1 MAMDFEDTLSES
13 QADIVSLCLEYV
25 GEEETIYTHTVPSK
39 RVFIH
44 LMFFMAQTDLFTT
57 STT

>member
-25 GEEETIYTHTVPSK
+25 GEEVNDIYAYCSIEE
-39 RVFIH
+39 VFIH
-44 LMFFMAQTDLFTT
+44 LMFFMA
-57 STT
+57 

>member
-25 GEEETIYTHTVPSK
+25 DEEANDIYAYCSIEEGIYTFD
-39 RVFIH
+39 VFYGIN
-44 LMFFMAQTDLFTT
+44 
-57 STT
+57 